1 MRIGSIKFSIFLY
14 SVNIVSYFH
23 RAEATQRL
31 LGFQEAV
38 PQLPKRPYLYGN
50 LGMEKENDLLS
61 VKRKFTTFDPES
73 RGRLLKDATNNVLG
87 IDQHLQELGFR
98 HHNLPVA
105 NIRPTRL
112 LSDFR

>member
-1 MRIGSIKFSIFLY
+1 MPFLFSPFY
-14 SVNIVSYFH
+14 

-38 PQLPKRPYLYGN
+38 PSIPKRPYLYGGN
-50 LGMEKENDLLS
+50 LAMDKENDVFA

-73 RGRLLKDATNNVLG
+73 RGRILKDTTSNVFG
-87 IDQHLQELGFR
+87 IDRHLPELGFR
-98 HHNLPVA
+98 HP
-105 NIRPTRL
+105 NIAVGNVRAGRL